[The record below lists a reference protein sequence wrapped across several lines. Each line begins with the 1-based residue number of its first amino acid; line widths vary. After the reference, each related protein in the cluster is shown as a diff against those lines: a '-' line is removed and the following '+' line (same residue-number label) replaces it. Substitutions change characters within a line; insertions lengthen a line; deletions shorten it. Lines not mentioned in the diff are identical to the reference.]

1 MAPLFTMAWRNMW
14 RNWRRTAIAMI
25 AIVLGLI
32 LLLFFDGMIQGSDQ
46 AIFGNAVRLYGGNL
60 QIHAVGFRDKANRLP
75 LLPLDDPDAVVETV
89 RSLPTVAA
97 AGLSTA
103 TESPQVVATLKRIQI
118 GGLISNH
125 EGTYPISITAVEPEA
140 EAPFSIQAENIAE
153 GRYLV
158 SGDEDAV
165 VLGRGLADMLKVN
178 AGDRLTLI
186 GRRKNETMRQ
196 RTMTVVG
203 IYDLGMADAEKSS
216 VFITLPEAQ
225 SLYNLRGQVTEVS
238 VVLSEVGKEN
248 TLMSALQAALPGY
261 EVDSWKTLRPEMQ
274 ETIEM
279 KATFTSIFG
288 LIVLLIASIGILNL
302 MLMAVFERTRE
313 MGVLAALGMKGRQI
327 MALFLIEGMLIGVVG
342 AITGCALGL
351 GLIWG
356 VAQVGIDISFTSGM
370 GEITALM
377 GDRLYPYVTTAGAI
391 NRGIAVAVI
400 AGLAS
405 IYPAWQASRKEP
417 AAALHHV

>member
-1 MAPLFTMAWRNMW
+1 
-14 RNWRRTAIAMI
+14 
-25 AIVLGLI
+25 
-32 LLLFFDGMIQGSDQ
+32 
-46 AIFGNAVRLYGGNL
+46 
-60 QIHAVGFRDKANRLP
+60 
-75 LLPLDDPDAVVETV
+75 
-89 RSLPTVAA
+89 
-97 AGLSTA
+97 
-103 TESPQVVATLKRIQI
+103 
-118 GGLISNH
+118 
-125 EGTYPISITAVEPEA
+125 
-140 EAPFSIQAENIAE
+140 
-153 GRYLV
+153 
-158 SGDEDAV
+158 
-165 VLGRGLADMLKVN
+165 
-178 AGDRLTLI
+178 
-186 GRRKNETMRQ
+186 
-196 RTMTVVG
+196 
-203 IYDLGMADAEKSS
+203 
-216 VFITLPEAQ
+216 
-225 SLYNLRGQVTEVS
+225 
-238 VVLSEVGKEN
+238 
-248 TLMSALQAALPGY
+248 
-261 EVDSWKTLRPEMQ
+261 
-274 ETIEM
+274 M

-327 MALFLIEGMLIGVVG
+327 MALFLIEGILIGVVG